1 LFAGASKLV
10 VPVFDLRQNFVP
22 AGVEVFQ
29 ISFEFVRRLF
39 SGSFDEQV
47 LSSVVDVLQ
56 TSGTILQLTSH
67 LLITAI
73 N

>member
-1 LFAGASKLV
+1 LFAGASELV